1 MASRVSNE
9 LKELLGYAAVNF
21 SSDTFKIILLKA
33 GFSYSP
39 ASHEKYGDV
48 TTYEVDSG
56 LGYTTAGA
64 TLANVALTR
73 SDVDNNLI
81 VSWNNVSWT
90 ATGGNIE
97 ASGAIIY
104 DDTVAAPTIKPV
116 IGYIDFGGNM
126 LTYDGGILTIA
137 NIALELR

>member
-48 TTYEVDSG
+48 TTYEVDNG

-104 DDTVAAPTIKPV
+104 DDTVAAPTVKPI

>member
-104 DDTVAAPTIKPV
+104 DDTVAAPTIKPI